1 MHLARLTAFLLLAS
15 FLPTACAG
23 DSSPQGTRVS
33 DEQLC
38 RFHYGTTTP
47 ADVSQVLGP
56 PSTSGTSGSDLT
68 FTMYQYQDPGKGLS
82 ETITF
87 VFQTG
92 VLYEVTR
99 TSVGGPAV
107 ADVPA
112 CLGTPSIGA
121 GR

>member
-1 MHLARLTAFLLLAS
+1 MHLARTVCLILAIV
-15 FLPTACAG
+15 LPAACG
-23 DSSPQGTRVS
+23 GESGSPGTRVS

-38 RFHYGTTTP
+38 RFHYGSTTP
-47 ADVSQVLGP
+47 ADVSQLLGP
-56 PSTSGTSGSDLT
+56 PTTSGTSSSELT
-68 FTMYQYQDPGKGLS
+68 FTMYQYQDGKGLS
-82 ETITF
+82 ETVTF

-112 CLGTPSIGA
+112 CLGTPNTGA